1 MILRFPLS
9 TSLLSL
15 TFLLVSTLW
24 VTNPTVAKQDQP
36 SVQKYKFEGD
46 DRPVAD
52 TAPPLYFED
61 SDNILI
67 LTRGGNVLIS
77 RDLGG
82 ADFKFEPVADVPSGQ
97 AFDVVLHPFDKKV
110 AYIWGIEYTHWITED
125 RGESWRSFML
135 EGSPVPFR
143 PPFSFHA
150 ADSDKVVVNMCTDL
164 FACEE
169 MTYYTT
175 DGFRTKAKELRK
187 NTSGCVYARSTELFK
202 TSPDDKDDNRVVCVV
217 KGRSSSPW
225 STTDNRIAVSDNYF
239 VDEDEPL
246 LEENRVVQGIVN
258 VAVVKGFLV
267 AAASAKGTDEL
278 ALYVT
283 DDAKTW
289 HRAVF
294 PKDHKL
300 EQDAYTMLESTN
312 YSIQVDV
319 MTTLPINAMG
329 VLFTSNSNGT
339 YFTRNIEHTN
349 RNYQGLVDFEK
360 VSGIQGIVLV
370 NVVDNW
376 KEIERNPMGIKK
388 LKSKISFDDG
398 RTWSGLTAD
407 GDEIH
412 VHSVGDMSNTG
423 RVYSS
428 PAPGMLMAVGNKGK
442 HLQAY
447 EEGDLYVSD
456 DAGLTWR
463 RALKDAHKYE
473 FGDRG
478 AVLVAIYDEGSTDKI
493 SYSINHG
500 QKWYEADLG
509 EEVMPKIL
517 TTTPDS
523 TSLKFFLMA
532 TEGDDIESEHTEH
545 YAFSI
550 NFEDLHEGK
559 CKDSDFEQW
568 YARVNED
575 REPTCIMGHKQW
587 YRRRKPDADCF
598 VDKEFEDPQPQYEP
612 CACAKEDFECD
623 YNFLPSDD
631 GKKCL
636 PAGTEPAH
644 QAQCQSPDDKYWG
657 SSGFRLIPGNDC
669 DREAEGA
676 INLDS
681 EEERSCKEGFKP
693 PASGEITTEITSFRG
708 EGFAQYFYL
717 ERNEISRDDD
727 DETIV
732 MRTKENKVYLTR
744 DAGKNWKEIFEGED
758 ITEISPHQHFND
770 RCFFLTKDETVH
782 YTVNRGRSFGKFEA
796 RSKPTGDKLPKLGFH
811 PKFKEWLIWTG
822 AVDCGSSKGECQN
835 VAYFSE
841 DLGASWEHQLRSVG
855 KCEFIKEEGSGG
867 STDRD
872 KDKLVKDKLVYCE
885 QHKDEVLTEP
895 KQLKYS
901 TTWFATEEKPFDDI
915 IAFAT
920 MSEFIVVAARNPE
933 NQNAL
938 SCHAS
943 VDGKNF
949 AEAQFPPKFEVPA
962 QEAYTVLES
971 SNHAIFLH
979 VTVNNQK
986 SSEYGAVIKSNSNG
1000 TNYVMSL
1007 QGVNRDDLG
1016 YVDFEKMLGLE
1027 GVILVNQV
1035 ANIEE
1040 VNQGRSKRLR
1050 TMISHND
1057 GAQWNPL
1064 KAPAKDAEGRPYD
1077 CDVSNVDRCSLN
1089 IHSYTERQDPRS
1101 TFSSPTAIGLMMGVG
1116 NVGETL
1122 NAKEDADT
1130 FMTTDGG
1137 ISWKSVKKGKFLWR
1151 YGDQG
1156 SIIVI
1161 VQQDVPTQS
1170 IFYTLDEGEKWNEY
1184 KFADTDFKISYIST
1198 VPSDKSRNFVLWG
1211 KDLSDRD
1218 HVATINIDFSGL
1230 TDRQCELN
1238 EKDPEAGDY
1247 YNWSPKHPNQPDDCL
1262 LGHVAQYHRKRVEA
1276 NCFNG
1281 WVSRQDH
1288 DHAIARNCACTRE
1301 DFEWYVSFSS
1311 PQAKNQ
1317 CHLS

>member
-1 MILRFPLS
+1 MILRS
-9 TSLLSL
+9 RSSASLLNF
-15 TFLLVSTLW
+15 TLLLISTLW
-24 VTNPTVAKQDQP
+24 ITAPTAAKKDQP
-36 SVQKYKFEGD
+36 SIQKYKFEGD
-46 DRPVAD
+46 QRPVAD

-67 LTRGGNVLIS
+67 LTRDGDVLIS

-82 ADFKFEPVADVPSGQ
+82 PDFKFEPVADVPSGK
-97 AFDVVLHPFDKKV
+97 AFDVILHPFDKNV
-110 AYIWGIEYTHWITED
+110 AYIWGVEYTHWITED
-125 RGESWRSFML
+125 RGESWRSFTL
-135 EGSPVPFR
+135 EGYPVPFR

-150 ADSDKVVVNMCTDL
+150 ADADKVVVNMCSNL

-169 MTYYTT
+169 TAFYTT
-175 DGFRTKAKELRK
+175 DAFRTTARELRK
-187 NTSGCVYARSTELFK
+187 DTRGCVYARSTELFK
-202 TSPDDKDDNRVVCVV
+202 TSTDDEDDNRVVCVV

-225 STTDNRIAVSDNYF
+225 SSSENRIVVSDDYF
-239 VDEDEPL
+239 LNEDEPL
-246 LEENRVVQGIVN
+246 LEEDRVVQGIVN
-258 VAVVKGFLV
+258 VAVVKSFLV

-289 HRAVF
+289 HRAIF

-376 KEIERNPMGIKK
+376 KAIEGDPMEVKK

-398 RTWSGLTAD
+398 RTWSGLTAG

-412 VHSVGDMSNTG
+412 VHSVTDMSNIG

-428 PAPGMLMAVGNKGK
+428 PAPGLLMAVGNKGK
-442 HLQAY
+442 HLLEY

-456 DAGLTWR
+456 DAGLTWT

-478 AVLVAIYDEGSTDKI
+478 AVLVAIYDEGPTDKI

-500 QKWYEADLG
+500 KDWHEADLG
-509 EEVMPKIL
+509 EEVVPKIF

-523 TSLKFFLMA
+523 TSLKFLLMA
-532 TEGDDIESEHTEH
+532 TEGKSIETEH

-559 CKDSDFEQW
+559 CRDSDFEKW

-575 REPTCIMGHKQW
+575 KEPTCIMGQKQW

-631 GKKCL
+631 GKECL

-644 QAQCQSPDDKYWG
+644 QEQCKDPEQKYMG
-657 SSGFRLIPGNDC
+657 SSGFRLIPGNGC
-669 DREAEGA
+669 DREAEA
-676 INLDS
+676 AVNLDT
-681 EEERSCKEGFKP
+681 EVERSCKDVFKP
-693 PASGEITTEITSFRG
+693 PASGEITTEITPFRG
-708 EGFAQYFYL
+708 ERFAEYFYL
-717 ERNEISRDDD
+717 ERNEISREDD

-732 MRTKENKVYLTR
+732 MRTNENKVYLTR
-744 DAGKNWKEIFEGED
+744 DAGKSWDAIFEEE
-758 ITEISPHQHFND
+758 EIIEIYPHQHFND

-782 YTVNRGRSFGKFEA
+782 YTVNRGKSFGKFEA
-796 RSKPTGDKLPKLGFH
+796 PSKPTSDKLQKLGFH
-811 PKFKEWLIWTG
+811 PKYKEWLIWTG
-822 AVDCGSSKGECQN
+822 GVDCGSSKGECHN
-835 VAYFSE
+835 VAFFSE
-841 DLGASWEHQLRSVG
+841 DLGANWNYQLRFVG

-867 STDRD
+867 STD
-872 KDKLVKDKLVYCE
+872 KLVYCE
-885 QHKDEVLTEP
+885 QHKDELVTEP

-901 TTWFATEEKPFDDI
+901 TNWFAEDETPFDDI
-915 IAFAT
+915 IDFAT

-933 NQNAL
+933 NQKAL

-949 AEAQFPPKFEVPA
+949 AEAHFPPKFEVPT
-962 QEAYTVLES
+962 QQAYTVLDS
-971 SNHAIFLH
+971 STHAVFLH
-979 VTVNNQK
+979 VTVNNK
-986 SSEYGAVIKSNSNG
+986 DDSEYGAIIKSNSNG
-1000 TNYVMSL
+1000 TSYVMSL
-1007 QGVNRDDLG
+1007 QGVNRNRRG

-1035 ANIEE
+1035 SNIEE
-1040 VNQGRSKRLR
+1040 ADQGRPKRLR
-1050 TMISHND
+1050 TMITHND

-1064 KAPAKDAEGRPYD
+1064 KAPQKDAEDRPYD

-1089 IHSYTERQDPRS
+1089 IHSYTERRDPRS

-1116 NVGETL
+1116 NVGESL
-1122 NAKEDADT
+1122 SAKTEADT

-1137 ISWKSVKKGKFLWR
+1137 INWKSVKKGNYMWR

-1170 IFYTLDEGEKWNEY
+1170 IFFTLDEGEKWNEF
-1184 KFADTDFKISYIST
+1184 KFADTDFEISYIST

-1211 KDLSDRD
+1211 KDTSDRD

-1238 EKDPEAGDY
+1238 EKEPEAGDY

-1262 LGHVAQYHRKRVEA
+1262 LGHVAQYHRKRIEA
-1276 NCFNG
+1276 DCFNG

-1301 DFEWYVSFSS
+1301 DFEWYVLFSLTYV
-1311 PQAKNQ
+1311 
-1317 CHLS
+1317 HDL